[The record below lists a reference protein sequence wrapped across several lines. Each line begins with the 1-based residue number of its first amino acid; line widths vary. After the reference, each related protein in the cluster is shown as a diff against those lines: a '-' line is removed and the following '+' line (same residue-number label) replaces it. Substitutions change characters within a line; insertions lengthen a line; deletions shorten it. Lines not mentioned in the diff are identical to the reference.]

1 MCSSSL
7 DYDFVKDT
15 DSFELGF
22 LCIPQEASPKLLLN
36 GRTNETLASKRS

>member
-7 DYDFVKDT
+7 DYDFAKDI

-22 LCIPQEASPKLLLN
+22 LGIPQEVFSKPLLN
-36 GRTNETLASKRS
+36 GRTNETLTSK